1 MFGPTSRLL
10 RSTGAFLGFAF
21 AVTGCQSVTQQKA
34 AWSFP
39 PFREEVDDRPIVT
52 VEDRAL
58 PPLPTDYEKW
68 VKFQSP
74 PSSKEQPVP
83 VDSKPNLASSRL
95 NLPLQDAS
103 IVRASAIPAPT
114 DTKPSA
120 SVENRFAS
128 TAGMP
133 QSRAAVVPVDRSL
146 EAVAKPVFPVSETN
160 VGTKATSFVPGT
172 AGAVV
177 APIEPPPA
185 QPVPLDPKSTHQIV
199 KRIVGASD
207 DLIRTS
213 AEAEDD
219 DPILP
224 ALARPLLNQGQR
236 EVTETPIAAAVRPD
250 SAGANAARSRPVRP
264 PLETIPAEAA
274 EIVSDRSKAAP
285 QKPALSI
292 PRAAICKSV
301 EGRGRFEALPEQ
313 ARIPGSPMIVY
324 WEMDKLTR
332 EKTGQ
337 KVAFTAL
344 VELVSTDRDE
354 ILASTRETVR
364 ETGPEPAEGDF
375 AALRWRIPP
384 DLASGD
390 YRIRIS
396 VTEESTRQ
404 TATTQLEF
412 PVGRP
417 PVASRFLL
425 P

>member
-21 AVTGCQSVTQQKA
+21 AVSGCQSVTQQKA

-68 VKFQSP
+68 VKFQA
-74 PSSKEQPVP
+74 PSSGKEKAVP

-103 IVRASAIPAPT
+103 IVRTSTIPVTVDA
-114 DTKPSA
+114 KLLA

-128 TAGMP
+128 GMP
-133 QSRAAVVPVDRSL
+133 QTLSAVAPIDRSVDG
-146 EAVAKPVFPVSETN
+146 VAKPVFPVSEPN
-160 VGTKATSFVPGT
+160 VGTKARSDVPGP
-172 AGAVV
+172 AGAVA

-213 AEAEDD
+213 SEAEDD

-224 ALARPLLNQGQR
+224 SLARPLLNQGQS
-236 EVTETPIAAAVRPD
+236 EATETPIAAAVRPD
-250 SAGANAARSRPVRP
+250 SAGAIAARSRPVRP

-274 EIVSDRSKAAP
+274 EIVSERSKAAP

-301 EGRGRFEALPEQ
+301 EGRGKFEALPEQ

-324 WEMDKLTR
+324 WEMDKLAR
-332 EKTGQ
+332 EKSGQ
-337 KVAFTAL
+337 RVAFTAL

-364 ETGPEPAEGDF
+364 ETGPEPVEGDF

-396 VTEESTRQ
+396 VTEESTSQ